1 VKVRRDLSLLVQG
14 VGRSYGVATAVFQ
27 LSIDD
32 KTHQQSGAIMRK
44 HLFASLAI
52 AALAGSIVAQGAVAA
67 PASETIAPSAA
78 EIQRIEQRQSVL
90 LAAHLAGMK
99 AGLNLNDEQAKY
111 WPAFESAIQD
121 AEKARSDR
129 WLQARERMERGRAP
143 LSDRPDVDDG
153 GPYREDGSGT
163 AQGRRGGQTAV

>member
-1 VKVRRDLSLLVQG
+1 
-14 VGRSYGVATAVFQ
+14 
-27 LSIDD
+27 
-32 KTHQQSGAIMRK
+32 MRK
-44 HLFASLAI
+44 RLFASLAI
-52 AALAGSIVAQGAVAA
+52 AALAGSIGAQSAVAA
-67 PASETIAPSAA
+67 PASETVAPSAA

-153 GPYREDGSGT
+153 GPYREDRSGT
-163 AQGRRGGQTAV
+163 AQGRRGGQTAL